1 MVQNKKSKDIDNNHG
16 IFEDRDILMSLY
28 LEMGL
33 NARFVADKIWTNARF
48 FTTITSA
55 LMTISIAA
63 VVSLLKE
70 QPEQLQGL
78 AIAFLLA
85 ILPVMVIVIAIIGI
99 KNLRREYSRFLD
111 WVVIADKLQ
120 EKLGLYEQTAFK
132 KYPKDK
138 YLLPLRFV
146 TQKVSNTENF
156 IQTELQK
163 KGSLLFYFKC
173 LHPVYILLA
182 VIMIVMIFL
191 LRIIG

>member
-1 MVQNKKSKDIDNNHG
+1 MPDNKNNSINSTQE
-16 IFEDRDILMSLY
+16 IFKDRDALMSLY

-33 NARFVADKIWTNARF
+33 NARFVVDKIWTNARF

-70 QPEQLQGL
+70 NPEQLQGL
-78 AIAFLLA
+78 LIAFLLA

-120 EKLGLYEQTAFK
+120 EKLGLYEQTVFK
-132 KYPKDK
+132 KYPQDK

-146 TQKVSNTENF
+146 SQKHTNTEHF

-173 LHPVYILLA
+173 LHRVYILLA
-182 VIMIVMIFL
+182 TIMVVMIFI
-191 LRIIG
+191 LRIII